1 MLKIHDVQIR
11 NLKNKIKNLKKI
23 LNLYP
28 QFSEKYI
35 DVKYSENCFREM
47 CAKALSELYKD

>member
-11 NLKNKIKNLKKI
+11 NLKDKIKNLKKI

-47 CAKALSELYKD
+47 HGKALSELYKD